1 MGNGRN
7 AFAKQNP
14 SAAFWCEAYKIMTVN
29 ARLPLA
35 PKVVLLDEDF
45 FVMEA
50 AGKTLQGVAKEAE
63 YAAVRHDAFE
73 KAGQGLAQLHAA
85 GLHHGRPALRD
96 IAYDKETGTITFLD
110 WENEKKFVDAP
121 APVLDLFLFLHSCF
135 REEWPDN
142 ALIDAAVAGYSRV
155 EGRVHHR
162 PPYPLCLLSCPGPL
176 RLDRRRLRR
185 QSPSVYHRLIGQ
197 KRPQHSGY
205 SRRGVPRRLSS
216 SAGPGGWAAGR
227 RRRGPS
233 FPGARSP
240 APPGRRGWRR

>member
-1 MGNGRN
+1 MKLYLNILKGVTFLFNRSLLKSVQSAITKAPDKRILSLSFENKTYFVKRRMGNGRN

-110 WENEKKFVDAP
+110 WKMKRN
-121 APVLDLFLFLHSCF
+121 S
-135 REEWPDN
+135 
-142 ALIDAAVAGYSRV
+142 ST
-155 EGRVHHR
+155 
-162 PPYPLCLLSCPGPL
+162 
-176 RLDRRRLRR
+176 RRR
-185 QSPSVYHRLIGQ
+185 PSWTC
-197 KRPQHSGY
+197 
-205 SRRGVPRRLSS
+205 SS
-216 SAGPGGWAAGR
+216 SCTAASARNGR
-227 RRRGPS
+227 TMPS
-233 FPGARSP
+233 STQPSP
-240 APPGRRGWRR
+240 AMAASKAAARPWPP

>member
-1 MGNGRN
+1 MPLLKSVQAAIAEKPDKRILSLSFENKTYFIKRRMSNGRN

-35 PKVVLLDEDF
+35 PKLVLLDENF

-63 YAAVRHDAFE
+63 YADVRQTAFE
-73 KAGQGLAQLHAA
+73 KAGEGLARLHAA

-96 IAYDKETGTITFLD
+96 IAYDRTAGTITLLD
-110 WENEKKFVDAP
+110 WENEKKFIDAP

-142 ALIDAAVAGYSRV
+142 ALIDAAVTGYQRI
-155 EGRVHHR
+155 EGSGQTIAALKEFIADHHTLFACCHALV
-162 PPYPLCLLSCPGPL
+162 PFGWI
-176 RLDRRRLRR
+176 DVV
-185 QSPSVYHRLIGQ
+185 SVD
-197 KRPQHSGY
+197 K
-205 SRRGVPRRLSS
+205 
-216 SAGPGGWAAGR
+216 
-227 RRRGPS
+227 
-233 FPGARSP
+233 AR
-240 APPGRRGWRR
+240 AYILQNL

>member
-1 MGNGRN
+1 MFNRSLLKSVQSAITKAPDKRILSLSFENKTYFVKRRMGNGRN

-85 GLHHGRPALRD
+85 GLHHGRPALRY
-96 IAYDKETGTITFLD
+96 I
-110 WENEKKFVDAP
+110 
-121 APVLDLFLFLHSCF
+121 
-135 REEWPDN
+135 
-142 ALIDAAVAGYSRV
+142 AAVAGYGRV
-155 EGRVHHR
+155 EGSSQTMAALKEFITDHHTLFACCHALV
-162 PPYPLCLLSCPGPL
+162 PFGWI
-176 RLDRRRLRR
+176 DVV
-185 QSPSVYHRLIGQ
+185 SVDKAQAYITAL
-197 KRPQHSGY
+197 
-205 SRRGVPRRLSS
+205 
-216 SAGPGGWAAGR
+216 
-227 RRRGPS
+227 
-233 FPGARSP
+233 
-240 APPGRRGWRR
+240 

>member
-1 MGNGRN
+1 MFNRSLLKSVQSAITKAPDKRILSLSFENKTYFVKRRMGNGRN

-110 WENEKKFVDAP
+110 WENEKKFVDIENCVTRLRLGVKDTAKVDVDAIRKLVP
-121 APVLDLFLFLHSCF
+121 GVKV
-135 REEWPDN
+135 
-142 ALIDAAVAGYSRV
+142 IDDRNVQVVVGTQVQAVADAM
-155 EGRVHHR
+155 EELH
-162 PPYPLCLLSCPGPL
+162 
-176 RLDRRRLRR
+176 
-185 QSPSVYHRLIGQ
+185 
-197 KRPQHSGY
+197 K
-205 SRRGVPRRLSS
+205 
-216 SAGPGGWAAGR
+216 A
-227 RRRGPS
+227 
-233 FPGARSP
+233 
-240 APPGRRGWRR
+240 

>member
-1 MGNGRN
+1 MFNRSLLKSVQSAITKAPDKRILSLSFENKTYFVKRRMGNGRN

-121 APVLDLFLFLHSCF
+121 APVLDLVLFLHSCF

-142 ALIDAAVAGYSRV
+142 ALIDAAVAGYGRV
-155 EGRVHHR
+155 EGSSQTMAALKEFITDHHTLFACCHALV
-162 PPYPLCLLSCPGPL
+162 PFGWI
-176 RLDRRRLRR
+176 DVV
-185 QSPSVYHRLIGQ
+185 SVDKAQAYITAL
-197 KRPQHSGY
+197 
-205 SRRGVPRRLSS
+205 
-216 SAGPGGWAAGR
+216 
-227 RRRGPS
+227 
-233 FPGARSP
+233 
-240 APPGRRGWRR
+240 

>member
-121 APVLDLFLFLHSCF
+121 APVLDLFSSCT
-135 REEWPDN
+135 
-142 ALIDAAVAGYSRV
+142 AASARN
-155 EGRVHHR
+155 GRTM
-162 PPYPLCLLSCPGPL
+162 
-176 RLDRRRLRR
+176 
-185 QSPSVYHRLIGQ
+185 PSSTQ
-197 KRPQHSGY
+197 P
-205 SRRGVPRRLSS
+205 
-216 SAGPGGWAAGR
+216 
-227 RRRGPS
+227 
-233 FPGARSP
+233 SP
-240 APPGRRGWRR
+240 AMAASKAAARPWPP

>member
-85 GLHHGRPALRD
+85 GLHHGRPCGTLPTIR
-96 IAYDKETGTITFLD
+96 KPGRLPSSTGKMKRNSST
-110 WENEKKFVDAP
+110 
-121 APVLDLFLFLHSCF
+121 
-135 REEWPDN
+135 
-142 ALIDAAVAGYSRV
+142 
-155 EGRVHHR
+155 
-162 PPYPLCLLSCPGPL
+162 
-176 RLDRRRLRR
+176 RRR
-185 QSPSVYHRLIGQ
+185 PS
-197 KRPQHSGY
+197 
-205 SRRGVPRRLSS
+205 
-216 SAGPGGWAAGR
+216 
-227 RRRGPS
+227 
-233 FPGARSP
+233 
-240 APPGRRGWRR
+240 

>member
-1 MGNGRN
+1 MFNRSLLKSVQSAIAEAPDKRILSLSFENKTYFIKRRMGNGRN

-35 PKVVLLDEDF
+35 PKLVLLDEDF

-63 YAAVRHDAFE
+63 YAAVRKEAFE
-73 KAGQGLAQLHAA
+73 KAGQGLARLHAA

-96 IAYDKETGTITFLD
+96 IAYDTDAGTITFLD

-135 REEWPDN
+135 REEWKDD
-142 ALIDAAVAGYSRV
+142 ALIDAAVTGYQAI
-155 EGRVHHR
+155 EGSAQTIAALKAFIADHHTLFACCHALV
-162 PPYPLCLLSCPGPL
+162 PFGWI
-176 RLDRRRLRR
+176 DVV
-185 QSPSVYHRLIGQ
+185 SVD
-197 KRPQHSGY
+197 K
-205 SRRGVPRRLSS
+205 
-216 SAGPGGWAAGR
+216 
-227 RRRGPS
+227 
-233 FPGARSP
+233 ARTYILQNL
-240 APPGRRGWRR
+240 

>member
-142 ALIDAAVAGYSRV
+142 ALIDAAVAGYGRV
-155 EGRVHHR
+155 EGSSQTMAALKEFITDHHT
-162 PPYPLCLLSCPGPL
+162 
-176 RLDRRRLRR
+176 
-185 QSPSVYHRLIGQ
+185 VYHRLIGQ